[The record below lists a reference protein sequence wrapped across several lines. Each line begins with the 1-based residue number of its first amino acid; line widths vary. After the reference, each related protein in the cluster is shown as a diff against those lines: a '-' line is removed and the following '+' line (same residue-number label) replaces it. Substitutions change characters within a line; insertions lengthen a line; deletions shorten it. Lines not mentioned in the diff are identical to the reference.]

1 MSYIAHSRP
10 SRSFAQSATHWSTL
24 PALVALAGCGS
35 DAMSLGSNEV
45 AVTPSECLAGPIDG
59 DIIASSQADIDVL
72 RGCPALPGSLRVVV
86 PSYAPGSISLEPLSE
101 LQSVKGQLQ
110 ISGPI
115 GSLAGLESLEAV
127 GLLHLLDTDLTDLL
141 PLRGLTRVD
150 NPADWQ
156 VDGILIDD
164 CDQLVDLR
172 GLENLTS
179 WGSLQIIDSD
189 GLVSLAGLQAPERV
203 ESIRLITLPQLG
215 DVNAL
220 APVRV
225 VGFFDLTITA
235 VTHFDD
241 FALERADTLN
251 LAGNNQLTDL
261 DGLRR
266 LEEVG
271 DLNITG
277 NTALVRLGLPA
288 LRAYDNVDISGNPV
302 LLTLL
307 EPEAGWASSDR
318 FSSLEGVPG
327 GFAHGMLSIGDNPL
341 VTSIEMRDPYD
352 FERIVIYRNA
362 SLGTLSIPYVQR
374 ADTVWIQDNAAL
386 SSVDMSLLAQVATL
400 TVRDNPA
407 LSVAPFA
414 GIQTFK
420 SEISGNLDSLAP

>member
-1 MSYIAHSRP
+1 MSNIAHCRP
-10 SRSFAQSATHWSTL
+10 SRSFAQSATHWITL
-24 PALVALAGCGS
+24 PALIALAGCGS

-45 AVTPSECLAGPIDG
+45 AVAQSECLAGPIDG
-59 DIIASSQADIDVL
+59 DLIASSQADIDAL
-72 RGCPALPGSLRVVV
+72 RGCRELPGSLRVVV

-101 LQSVKGQLQ
+101 LQRVHGQLQ

-115 GSLAGLESLEAV
+115 SSLAGLESLEAV
-127 GLLHLLDTDLTDLL
+127 GVLHLLDTDLTDLL

-156 VDGILIDD
+156 VDGIRIDH
-164 CDQLVDLR
+164 CAQLVDLR

-179 WGSLQIIDSD
+179 WGSLQITQSD
-189 GLVSLAGLQAPERV
+189 ALVSLAGLQAPERV
-203 ESIRLITLPQLG
+203 ESIRLISLPQLG
-215 DVNAL
+215 DVNSL

-225 VGFFDLTITA
+225 VGFFDLTSTA
-235 VTHFDD
+235 VTRFDE

-251 LAGNNQLTDL
+251 LANNPLTDL

-277 NTALVRLGLPA
+277 NAALVRLGLPA
-288 LRAYDNVDISGNPV
+288 LRAYENVDISGNPV

-318 FSSLEGVPG
+318 FSGLEGVPG

-341 VTSIEMRDPYD
+341 VTSIEVRDPYN

-386 SSVDMSLLAQVATL
+386 SSVDMPLLAQVATL

-414 GIQTFK
+414 GVQTFQ
-420 SEISGNLDSLAP
+420 SEISGNLDTLAP